1 MEKVVEQGSAPES
14 CGRLILGLDPGSA
27 LLGYGVIRQVGSE
40 IRAVEYGAISTPKDM
55 ELAQRLELLYQRLR
69 ELLGRLH
76 PECAAVESLF
86 FNVNV
91 RTALAVGQARGVAL
105 LACAQAGCGVH
116 EYTPQQVKQGV
127 VGYGRAE
134 KRQVQEMVRL
144 LLRLEARP
152 RPDDAADALAL
163 AICHANAGGL
173 QRAISLAL
181 GKG

>member
-1 MEKVVEQGSAPES
+1 MEQGAVPDS

-27 LLGYGVIRQVGSE
+27 LLGFGVVRQVGSE
-40 IRAVEYGAISTPKDM
+40 IRAVEYGAINTPKDM
-55 ELAQRLELLYQRLR
+55 ELAQRLELLYRQLR
-69 ELLGRLH
+69 ELLGRVH

-105 LACAQAGCGVH
+105 LACAQAGCEVH

-144 LLRLEARP
+144 LLRLEERP

-163 AICHANAGGL
+163 AICHAHAGGL
-173 QRAISLAL
+173 LRAISRAT